1 LLKELKEK
9 SNRKRNYMMSNQD
22 SLKVNRNEDG
32 SFTCE
37 WDRNDPKWKWL
48 NDLTSQQLE
57 VIIDQA
63 MKENPYVE

>member
-1 LLKELKEK
+1 
-9 SNRKRNYMMSNQD
+9 MMSNQD
-22 SLKVNRNEDG
+22 SLKVIRNDDG
-32 SFTCE
+32 TFTCE
-37 WDRNDPKWKWL
+37 SDRNDPKCKWL

>member
-1 LLKELKEK
+1 
-9 SNRKRNYMMSNQD
+9 MMSNQD
-22 SLKVNRNEDG
+22 SLKVIRNDDG
-32 SFTCE
+32 TFTCE
-37 WDRNDPKWKWL
+37 WDRNDPKWMWL